1 MVRPDGKKE
10 TEMSDITS
18 MQEPAEIRELSSA
31 EIDAVTGAGFW
42 EAVSVL
48 LISIGLAIGVT
59 TAAHGHYGRVWT

>member
-1 MVRPDGKKE
+1 
-10 TEMSDITS
+10 MSINTG
-18 MQEPAEIRELSSA
+18 MQEPAEIRELSTA

-59 TAAHGHYGRVWT
+59 TAAMAIMDAFGPDVSNG